1 MVDSNLPSSAENPSE
16 ARSFRT
22 GGKSNGVQAL
32 LRPVLVFLV
41 IPFVILM
48 IVKYLFAL

>member
-1 MVDSNLPSSAENPSE
+1 MVDSDLPSSTESDGE
-16 ARSFRT
+16 AQSVRA
-22 GGKSNGVQAL
+22 GGRSNGVQAL

-48 IVKYLFAL
+48 IVKYLFAF